1 MRSTE
6 IILGE
11 IEKAFGFVPPMYLP
25 LQDNPLQLD
34 NLWQQTLKAY
44 AQNPLPALFKEK
56 LAAYLSRFCEV
67 PYCIVCHSCA
77 VHALGVSGDAIM
89 KLLAAAPPLRSDLE
103 TQFRRLQAV
112 GTPVERFPEPG
123 SYEES
128 LLIDASALI
137 YLDED
142 DGSIRRELRRL
153 LDNESLQSLLAMI
166 SFVKTVH
173 HLMQSYPDVAYESDL
188 RAANHLDSLARQE
201 MRLTEFFKAYG
212 AKVREEREVR
222 SGRRR
227 DAERL
232 RESEQRFRSLIEA
245 TTRIVWRVDDLGK
258 PLEIGGWEEYT
269 GQTEAEARAGGWMEF
284 VHPDERATVEQSWG
298 AGLSGVEAFSFECRL
313 RRRDNR
319 YAYFA
324 TNVVPV
330 RRPDGTIW
338 EWVGASADIDA
349 RKRAESALSAAHER
363 QQTIANALQRSLL
376 IVPPDNAFPGMAFHT
391 VYEPA
396 TDEANVGGD
405 FYDIFELDDNRV
417 ALFVGDVSG
426 KGLEAAALTAEVK
439 FTLRAYLR
447 EDSRAAPALRRL
459 NRFLVETRKAFAWRE
474 TAFVCLALAV
484 LDTVTGVVEFAV
496 AGAEPP
502 LIARGDGSM
511 EEIQVSDLPL
521 GVVRDVEYASDA
533 LLLGERDMLILATD
547 GLAEAR
553 QDDGMLGSEGVRL
566 LVESALLRM
575 DSLPK
580 IGDAILTGAR
590 AYSGGI
596 LRDDVCLL
604 LARRR

>member
-6 IILGE
+6 IILSE

-89 KLLAAAPPLRSDLE
+89 KLLDAPPPLRSDLE
-103 TQFRRLQAV
+103 TQLKRLQAV
-112 GTPVERFPEPG
+112 GTPLERFPQSG
-123 SYEES
+123 SPEEA
-128 LLIDASALI
+128 LLIDAGALI

-153 LDNESLQSLLAMI
+153 LEQESLQSLISMI

-173 HLMQSYPDVAYESDL
+173 HLMQAYPDVAYETDL
-188 RAANHLDSLARQE
+188 RAMNHLDSVTRQE
-201 MRLTEFFKAYG
+201 SRLGQFFKAYG

-227 DAERL
+227 DAEKL
-232 RESEQRFRSLIEA
+232 RESEQRFRSLTEA

-258 PLEIGGWEEYT
+258 PVEIAGWEEFS
-269 GQTEAEARAGGWMEF
+269 GQSEADARTGGWMDY
-284 VHPDERATVEQSWG
+284 VHPEERARVEATWSN
-298 AGLSGVEAFSFECRL
+298 GLSGNIAFTFECRL
-313 RRRDNR
+313 RRSDNR
-319 YAYFA
+319 YAYFS

-330 RRPDGTIW
+330 CRPDGSVW
-338 EWVGASADIDA
+338 EWIGASTDIDA
-349 RKRAESALSAAHER
+349 RKRAESALAQAYER

-376 IVPPDNAFPGMAFHT
+376 IVPPDHAFPGMAFHT

-405 FYDIFELDDNRV
+405 FYDIFELDDSRV

-447 EDSRAAPALRRL
+447 EDAHASAALHRL
-459 NRFLVETRKAFAWRE
+459 NRFLVETRKAFTWRE
-474 TAFVCLALAV
+474 TAFVCLAIAV
-484 LDTVTGVVEFAV
+484 LDTVSGVVEFAV

-502 LIARGDGSM
+502 MIARSDGSM
-511 EEIQVSDLPL
+511 EEIHISDLPL
-521 GVVRDVEYASDA
+521 GILKDVEYASDA

-553 QDDGMLGSEGVRL
+553 QDQRMLGSEGVRML
-566 LVESALLRM
+566 AESALLRM

-580 IGDAILTGAR
+580 IGDAILAGAR